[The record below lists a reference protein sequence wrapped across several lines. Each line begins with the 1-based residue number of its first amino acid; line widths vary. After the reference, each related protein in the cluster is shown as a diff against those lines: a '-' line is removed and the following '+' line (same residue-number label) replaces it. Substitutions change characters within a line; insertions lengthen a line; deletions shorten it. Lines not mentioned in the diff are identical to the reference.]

1 MKILF
6 LTEVL
11 YGEGGTEMYLFRLV
25 THLNKNKFKAII
37 CPLWPQ
43 DSKMIQN
50 MRLENIQ
57 VKPVLI
63 TKLLSIK
70 TLRQAHNLVNY
81 IRKEKIDIIQ
91 THHFAADLIGVL
103 VGRWAGVSVI
113 ISGRRDMGFM
123 ENALHYYLLRRIMN
137 LFTLKILTNASVMK
151 QHIIKRERIAE
162 KKTATIYNGVPLQ
175 AFNQRTDKIVKCR
188 QMRLRPDYLHIGITA
203 NIRPIKGLEYFLQ
216 AAGEIAYHYPG
227 TEFLIIG
234 GDATLNKKLDDYKQ
248 TLNQIISDYEIAD
261 RVHFLGRRSD
271 IAEILSILD
280 IYVCASLSEGFSN
293 SIIEAMAM
301 GVPVIATNVGGNAEA
316 VIDGKTGFIVSPR
329 DAGAI
334 AERAV
339 QLLTDRKLAK
349 RMSRAAKRRVVENF
363 SVDRVVS
370 QHEDLYCALTNH
382 KQGTEKTR
390 FRQENMGSMTGLE
403 YKSG

>member
-25 THLNKNKFKAII
+25 THLNKTKFKSII
-37 CPLWPQ
+37 CPLWPE

-50 MRLENIQ
+50 MRLEHIT

-70 TLRQAHNLVNY
+70 TLLQAHNLVTY
-81 IRKEKIDIIQ
+81 IRKEKVDIIQ

-103 VGRWAGVSVI
+103 VGRWAGVPVI

-123 ENALHYYLLRRIMN
+123 ENAFHYYLLRRIMN
-137 LFTLKILTNASVMK
+137 LFTLKVLTNASVMK

-162 KKTATIYNGVPLQ
+162 KKTVTIYNGVPLE
-175 AFNQRTDKIVKCR
+175 AFKQPTDKIQKFG
-188 QMRLRPDYLHIGITA
+188 QMRLRPDYYHIGITA

-216 AAGEIAYHYPG
+216 AAGEIADHYPE

-234 GDATLNKKLDDYKQ
+234 GDATLNRQLDTYKQ
-248 TLNQIISDYEIAD
+248 KLNQIISVYQIAE
-261 RVHFLGRRSD
+261 RVHFLGRRTD
-271 IAEILSILD
+271 MAEILSILD
-280 IYVCASLSEGFSN
+280 IYICASLSEGFSN

-301 GVPVIATNVGGNAEA
+301 GLPVIATDVGGNAEA
-316 VIDGKTGFIVSPR
+316 VIDGKTGFIVPPR
-329 DAGAI
+329 DATAI
-334 AERAV
+334 AERAF
-339 QLLTDRKLAK
+339 QLLADRKLAK

-370 QHEDLYCALTNH
+370 QHEALYSALTNH
-382 KQGTEKTR
+382 KQ
-390 FRQENMGSMTGLE
+390 
-403 YKSG
+403 